1 MMLEAECQNW
11 HLNTSRS
18 KFKEMP
24 VIGASISPLG
34 LTERHFL
41 YITKKTSSTTS
52 TLINIGK
59 RPDMG
64 IEELLSW
71 RVQGL

>member
-11 HLNTSRS
+11 HLNTSHS

-24 VIGASISPLG
+24 VIGASIFPLG

-41 YITKKTSSTTS
+41 YITKKTTTS

-64 IEELLSW
+64 IEALLSW